1 MKLISNI
8 EGKRLQHGVGMFV
21 WNLYFALTHANSLI
35 DVLMNQV
42 FKEPI
47 PIQC

>member
-1 MKLISNI
+1 MKP
-8 EGKRLQHGVGMFV
+8 V
-21 WNLYFALTHANSLI
+21 FALTHANSSEHLI

-47 PIQC
+47 LIQC